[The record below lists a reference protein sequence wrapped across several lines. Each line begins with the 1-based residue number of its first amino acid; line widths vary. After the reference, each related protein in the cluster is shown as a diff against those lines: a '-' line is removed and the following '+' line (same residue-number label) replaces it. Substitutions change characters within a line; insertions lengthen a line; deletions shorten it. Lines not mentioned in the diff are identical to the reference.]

1 VKYAGIVSDE
11 RFAGRT
17 GLGAVLG
24 WKGLKA
30 ISATGSKTVP
40 VCDKEKTTQ
49 WCKKWF
55 AYLQSHPL
63 TGSQLPKV
71 GTAGLVS
78 SMQMCGLLRIE
89 SGIKEKQFEAATV
102 KDVLEQLTSCG
113 IDRRDLNGCVILVNG
128 NSANKRSKLQ
138 DGDTVVLMSPVA
150 GG

>member
-1 VKYAGIVSDE
+1 MKYAGIVPDE
-11 RFAGRT
+11 RSAGRT

-30 ISATGSKTVP
+30 ITATGSKTVP

-63 TGSQLPKV
+63 TGRKLPKV

-78 SMQMCGLLRIE
+78 SMQM
-89 SGIKEKQFEAATV
+89 
-102 KDVLEQLTSCG
+102 
-113 IDRRDLNGCVILVNG
+113 
-128 NSANKRSKLQ
+128 
-138 DGDTVVLMSPVA
+138 
-150 GG
+150 